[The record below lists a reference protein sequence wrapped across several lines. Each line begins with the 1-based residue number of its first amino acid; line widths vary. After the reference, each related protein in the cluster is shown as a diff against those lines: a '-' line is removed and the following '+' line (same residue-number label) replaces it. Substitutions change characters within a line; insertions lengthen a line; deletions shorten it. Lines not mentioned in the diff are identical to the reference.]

1 MAGYAEIAD
10 HYRRQIKNGEL
21 SPGQRMPTIREVME
35 TWNVSTATA
44 TRAYKVLQAEGLTR
58 ASSGAGTV
66 VAHPG
71 SPTIAARVRHHAA
84 TGRALEP
91 GEESRI
97 LEVGTVGADETV
109 APRLAVEPGT
119 PVHVRRRVVSR
130 NGTPVHMSSSYYADY
145 VIEAVPELAEPVST
159 GGSRELAA
167 ERLGSPQDR
176 VLEEVTSRL
185 ATDPEKTALGL
196 TGDSVIVTQ
205 VIRTVYLADGRIVEV
220 AVRVVGGSTVLRW
233 SSSLS

>member
-10 HYRRQIKNGEL
+10 HYRRLIRAGEL
-21 SPGQRMPTIREVME
+21 SPGDRMPTIRDVME

-44 TRAYKVLQAEGLTR
+44 TRAYKVLRAEGLTR
-58 ASSGAGTV
+58 ASTGAGTV
-66 VAHPG
+66 VAHAG
-71 SPTIAARVRHHAA
+71 SPTISARVRTHAA
-84 TGRALEP
+84 TGRALEG
-91 GEESRI
+91 GETSRI
-97 LEVGTVGADETV
+97 VEIGIVGADETI
-109 APRLAVEPGT
+109 APRLEVEPGT

-130 NGTPVHMSSSYYADY
+130 DGTPVHASSSYYLPH

-185 ATDPEKTALGL
+185 ATDPEKEALGL
-196 TGDSVIVTQ
+196 SGPGVIVTQ
-205 VIRTVYLADGRIVEV
+205 VVRTVYLTDGTIVEV
-220 AVRVVGGSTVLRW
+220 AVKVVGGATVLRW
-233 SSSLS
+233 SSSLR